1 MRFGERLA
9 RERWMPW
16 AVHYFNYELLKRKMK
31 AVMAAQ
37 EEQDRE
43 ECKDDFAKALD
54 TEIEKVIAF
63 YREKSNA
70 AKAAATD
77 TQESAQRSMA
87 ETTAAGAPA
96 PEEVLDH
103 LDNSLRSLR
112 PIALDIFH
120 LLGYVSLNTAAL
132 RKILK
137 KYAKNVE
144 PMKPQPGYLTLRV
157 EHPHEEGWKLLQGTF
172 LKESIGRDLEAM
184 SSHEALNQASEKVRD
199 VYEHVRESRER
210 FLAAHPGLASRAPI
224 AAAAAPKPLPA
235 DTKTARTLNRTLSS
249 KSSFKYTPKWTPGLS
264 ATDADL
270 DLDLDDLL
278 QQMKFALE
286 MADRNA
292 RLIHPIPWQ
301 EAQAGIFEPAPDDED
316 ALATPGGLLL
326 NCINSGL
333 YMANYNLVIP
343 TITELCRKIGV
354 PNAMV
359 GIIIGCSDI
368 ATIPGTVGYSIW
380 TNHNYKAPLLASAVA
395 CLVGN
400 LAYCLSYDLGAVWLL
415 FLARLVTGLGSART
429 VNRRY
434 IAIFVA
440 YKDRTWAS
448 ALFVSLSAV
457 GMALGPLLAL
467 PLSHFP
473 DLKFAGLTFDHITM
487 GGWLMNIAWLI
498 FILFAYFGFEDPLRK
513 RKERDELREPL
524 LANGA
529 AALDGMEAGMQA
541 PKVPPPPSSLA
552 DSDDEAEVE
561 DEGYWARLAHLWSS
575 PLVATAC
582 CIFLCYIL
590 KVVQQAYID
599 GLPIFTQMAYG
610 WSNSDVGVMLGVLG
624 LAAPL
629 VNFTVGRLSAR
640 LPDRHITLASIL
652 VTMVGCFGLMGGP
665 FPMATFFV
673 AGALLYMGTIVLE
686 ALSMSLCSK
695 VIDERMAKGL
705 WNAGLL
711 STQAGTLGRLCGN
724 LLLSL
729 CAKITGAMTEAQ
741 IMSLAKLLYG
751 VSGASMILSVAYV
764 LSIYNRLQG

>member
-9 RERWMPW
+9 RERWVPW
-16 AVHYFNYELLKRKMK
+16 AANYFNYELLKRKLK

-37 EEQDRE
+37 EGQERE
-43 ECKDDFAKALD
+43 DCKEDFAKALD
-54 TEIEKVIAF
+54 AEIEKVIAF
-63 YREKSNA
+63 YREKSST
-70 AKAAATD
+70 AKAAASN
-77 TQESAQRSMA
+77 TQGGAQRSMA
-87 ETTAAGAPA
+87 ETTAASAPV

-103 LDNSLRSLR
+103 LDASLRRLR

-144 PMKPQPGYLTLRV
+144 PTKPQPGYLTLRV
-157 EHPHEEGWKLLQGTF
+157 EHPHEPGWKLLQGTF
-172 LKESIGRDLEAM
+172 LKESIGRELEAM
-184 SSHEALNQASEKVRD
+184 SSHEALNQASDKVRD
-199 VYEHVRESRER
+199 VYEHLRECREK
-210 FLAAHPGLASRAPI
+210 FLAVHPGLVSRAP
-224 AAAAAPKPLPA
+224 AAAAPPPRPLPA
-235 DTKTARTLNRTLSS
+235 DTKAARSLSRRLSS
-249 KSSFKYTPKWTPGLS
+249 RTSFKYTPAWTPGMG
-264 ATDADL
+264 AAETDQDL
-270 DLDLDDLL
+270 DLDELL

-343 TITELCRKIGV
+343 TVTELCRKIAV

-359 GIIIGCSDI
+359 GIIIGCCDI
-368 ATIPGTVGYSIW
+368 ATIPGTIGYSIW
-380 TNHNYKAPLLASAVA
+380 TNHDYKSPLLASAVA

-415 FLARLVTGLGSART
+415 FLARLITGLGSART

-473 DLKFAGLTFDHITM
+473 TLKFAGLTFDHITM
-487 GGWLMNIAWLI
+487 GGWLMNVAWLI
-498 FILFAYFGFEDPLRK
+498 FMAFAYFGFEDPLK
-513 RKERDELREPL
+513 RQKKKDELREPL
-524 LANGA
+524 LANGTA
-529 AALDGMEAGMQA
+529 DDDVEAGPPA
-541 PKVPPPPSSLA
+541 KVPPPPPSSSA

-561 DEGYWARLAHLWSS
+561 EEGYWARLCHLWSS
-575 PLVATAC
+575 PLVATTC

-599 GLPIFTQMAYG
+599 GLPIFTEMAYG

-629 VNFTVGRLSAR
+629 VNFTVGRLSAK

-652 VTMVGCFGLMGGP
+652 VTLAGCAALMKGP
-665 FPMATFFV
+665 FPMPTFFI
-673 AGALLYMGTIVLE
+673 AGAMVYMGTIVLE
-686 ALSMSLCSK
+686 AVSMSLTSK

-729 CAKITGAMTEAQ
+729 CARITGAMTVAQ
-741 IMSLAKLLYG
+741 INSLSTVLYG
-751 VSGASMILSVAYV
+751 ASGASMIFSIAYV
-764 LSIYNRLQG
+764 LSVYNRLQG